1 LNYALASAT
10 FDGRVFRLRRYR
22 LLYFKLC
29 RLFALLLL
37 FHALP
42 EALHAQTSATDRCA
56 ALRSATFMQ
65 LTDAPTVIIS
75 ATVVSPERDLPT
87 YCKVEGFVAP
97 QVGFELR
104 LPLDSWNHRFLM
116 QGCGFMCGYLNMAAC
131 EDGLIDDYA
140 VVNTDMGHGG
150 SLGNTIWARN
160 QFDSKID
167 FGYRATHVVAIA
179 AKAIIEEYYGSPPQF
194 SYFRGCSTG
203 GRQAMVEAQRFPHD
217 FNGIIA
223 GGPVLNETGDTVFHL
238 LWNGRQS
245 VDASGH
251 QLIDADKI
259 PLVHQAVLDACD
271 AQDGVKDGV
280 LSNPPACHW
289 DPSELECHGAPSS
302 NCLTPTEVDV
312 IRKIYRGDEDAEGHK
327 LYPGGMMRGS
337 ELEWVPL
344 FIGLHNQLPQYMQ
357 QGMALVIRNVF
368 LSEDPGPQLS
378 LLTVDLDR
386 LARQTELVEPLYDA
400 QNPDLTNFRDAGG
413 KLMVYHGWND
423 AEIPPEVSVDY
434 FNKVAAIMGGQQK
447 TQTFFRLFMIPGMAH
462 CRRGPG
468 ADAIDYLS
476 AMVAWVEHGHAP
488 DSLLSYHMEKPQ
500 AYNGLPVLRFP
511 LPASSYSW
519 SRPVYAYPNYAV
531 WSGNGDWKTAS
542 SWTTNTMK

>member
-1 LNYALASAT
+1 
-10 FDGRVFRLRRYR
+10 
-22 LLYFKLC
+22 
-29 RLFALLLL
+29 
-37 FHALP
+37 
-42 EALHAQTSATDRCA
+42 
-56 ALRSATFMQ
+56 
-65 LTDAPTVIIS
+65 
-75 ATVVSPERDLPT
+75 
-87 YCKVEGFVAP
+87 
-97 QVGFELR
+97 
-104 LPLDSWNHRFLM
+104 
-116 QGCGFMCGYLNMAAC
+116 
-131 EDGLIDDYA
+131 
-140 VVNTDMGHGG
+140 
-150 SLGNTIWARN
+150 
-160 QFDSKID
+160 
-167 FGYRATHVVAIA
+167 
-179 AKAIIEEYYGSPPQF
+179 
-194 SYFRGCSTG
+194 
-203 GRQAMVEAQRFPHD
+203 
-217 FNGIIA
+217 
-223 GGPVLNETGDTVFHL
+223 
-238 LWNGRQS
+238 
-245 VDASGH
+245 
-251 QLIDADKI
+251 
-259 PLVHQAVLDACD
+259 
-271 AQDGVKDGV
+271 
-280 LSNPPACHW
+280 
-289 DPSELECHGAPSS
+289 
-302 NCLTPTEVDV
+302 
-312 IRKIYRGDEDAEGHK
+312 
-327 LYPGGMMRGS
+327 
-337 ELEWVPL
+337 
-344 FIGLHNQLPQYMQ
+344 MQ